1 MTRSP
6 STMSD
11 VPQEG
16 HDIGDAAH
24 NATESIAPER
34 TALQAAIDSTQRN
47 VTGTVRMDLYKGN
60 VIVAGRKSP
69 HSLYLQDLA
78 SFGASSY
85 DHGDATGFIN
95 LFGLA
100 TGVAAIVHRGIEED
114 TGQAPEIKGMAG
126 FHEK

>member
-1 MTRSP
+1 MAILNL
-6 STMSD
+6 
-11 VPQEG
+11 E
-16 HDIGDAAH
+16 AAV
-24 NATESIAPER
+24 
-34 TALQAAIDSTQRN
+34 RN
-47 VTGTVRMDLYKGN
+47 VVGTDVQAWDAQLYDIAALAVTKGN

-69 HSLYLQDLA
+69 YSLYLKDLA

-100 TGVAAIVHRGIEED
+100 TGVAAIVHRGIDED
-114 TGQAPEIKGMAG
+114 TGQTPEIKGMAG